1 MDVRKEN
8 LSRAIFLLST
18 LFSKAAI
25 DLNLRLW
32 LFKVFK
38 CEK

>member
-1 MDVRKEN
+1 MDVGKEYFRWAVFI
-8 LSRAIFLLST
+8 LSI